1 MSKNI
6 SMISAALML
15 TIALVTVSG
24 VSCGG
29 TKKLKLETGAW
40 DDAFLETA
48 RFIMLKDEARIY
60 KHLPDNE
67 AREAFIKEFWE
78 KRDPNP
84 ETPENEAKME
94 FDRRVEFIN
103 RWFNEST
110 GKGRG
115 WNSDRGKVFLYLG
128 APDARDVHERTIYD
142 SFGMAMRVQAE
153 TWIYNRHMLAL
164 EFIDRGFGI
173 FRLTSW
179 PPDLLSAIESEKFTI
194 FENKQAAQKFKFKAS
209 CENGEIKI
217 SIPVKDITFDEDN
230 ANMKAKFNILIYV
243 YYDYK
248 KIAKKE
254 ETRDMSWPKDELLKK
269 NTLELSVP
277 YTPALKGKYY
287 FDIIVRDAIS
297 TSSYRNLIQHKF

>member
-1 MSKNI
+1 MNKNI

-29 TKKLKLETGAW
+29 TKKLEMETGTGEN
-40 DDAFLETA
+40 AFLETA
-48 RFIMLKDEARIY
+48 RFIMLKNEAQIY

-67 AREAFIKEFWE
+67 ARENFIKEFWE

-84 ETPENEAKME
+84 ETTENEAKME
-94 FDRRVEFIN
+94 FDQRIEFIN
-103 RWFNEST
+103 RWFNEGT

-115 WNSDRGKVFLYLG
+115 WDSDRGKIYLYLG
-128 APDARDVHERTIYD
+128 APDARDVYERTIYD

-164 EFIDRGFGI
+164 EFIDKGFGI

-179 PPDLLSAIESEKFTI
+179 PPDLLSAIDSEKFTI
-194 FENKQAAQKFKFKAS
+194 FENKQATQKFKFKAVY
-209 CENGEIKI
+209 ENGEIKI
-217 SIPVKDITFDEDN
+217 KIPVKDITFDEDSDT
-230 ANMKAKFNILIYV
+230 MKAKFNILIYV

-248 KIAKKE
+248 KIDKKE
-254 ETRDMSWPKDELLKK
+254 ETRDLTWTKDELLKK
-269 NTLELSVP
+269 NTLELTVP
-277 YTPALKGKYY
+277 YTPTMNGKYY
-287 FDIIVRDAIS
+287 FDVIVKDATS
-297 TSSYRNLIQHKF
+297 SSSYRNLIQHKF